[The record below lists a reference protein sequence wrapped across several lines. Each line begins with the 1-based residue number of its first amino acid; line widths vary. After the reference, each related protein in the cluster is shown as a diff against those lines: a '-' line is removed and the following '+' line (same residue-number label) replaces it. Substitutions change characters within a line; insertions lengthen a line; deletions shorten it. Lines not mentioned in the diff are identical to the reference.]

1 MSPAQVINRNQM
13 PVGSDGASGVGG
25 DHAQITTPIGGRSEA
40 ARRREAAGIDDGV
53 KQRAKI
59 HADGQQHA
67 RATAGQA
74 REAAR
79 GDRARTEQ
87 PPAGGTRPAHADPAP
102 STRRAPEL
110 PHTADP
116 NKSEFA
122 LASEG
127 GVRPDVSLRQTTQSL
142 RDVKP
147 STAGAGVDGHPD
159 LAADA
164 TDAADIVRTQV
175 PTGFERASPATQRQE
190 ATNRQMRGHA
200 GGDTAPRSQPR
211 TKSTTAAR
219 SGPGHTGAAHRN
231 RSTAR
236 PEPRE
241 PELRER
247 DTAASTYETIPEPES
262 HASRVTTPSPAHAG
276 QPAASTTARS
286 RAASKPTGHESDIKT
301 SKSERRSAARS
312 TGGAAASTGPQEAG
326 RGIDISVNIG
336 ADGGGRDDVP
346 PQDAT
351 YVRSFGEL
359 SERAEIHA
367 RGLEAARTLHAEV
380 LQAPL
385 FDHMVGLAARATE
398 HLVTRIEDLRPQ
410 QLSSLLSTED
420 QQLLQQLK
428 QGFYQRANGV
438 GPNFRTA

>member
-1 MSPAQVINRNQM
+1 MSPAQIVNRNQI
-13 PVGSDGASGVGG
+13 PVGSEGASGVGG

-40 ARRREAAGIDDGV
+40 ARRREAAGIDDGA

-59 HADGQQHA
+59 HEDGQQQA
-67 RATAGQA
+67 QATAGQA

-79 GDRARTEQ
+79 GDRPRTEQ
-87 PPAGGTRPAHADPAP
+87 PPAVGTRPANADPAP

-122 LASEG
+122 LASETG
-127 GVRPDVSLRQTTQSL
+127 MSPDYYLRQTTQSL

-147 STAGAGVDGHPD
+147 SVPPSVASPQLDQAS
-159 LAADA
+159 
-164 TDAADIVRTQV
+164 DAADIVRTQV

-190 ATNRQMRGHA
+190 ATNRQMRGQ
-200 GGDTAPRSQPR
+200 GDGQAASRSHPRA
-211 TKSTTAAR
+211 KSTIAAR
-219 SGPGHTGAAHRN
+219 PGPGHAGSTN
-231 RSTAR
+231 RSRSTVR

-241 PELRER
+241 PESVER

-262 HASRVTTPSPAHAG
+262 HASHATTPAPAHAG
-276 QPAASTTARS
+276 QAAGATTARS
-286 RAASKPTGHESDIKT
+286 RAESRPTTNDRST
-301 SKSERRSAARS
+301 SASKSERRSAARN
-312 TGGAAASTGPQEAG
+312 TGGTAASAGSKEAG
-326 RGIDISVNIG
+326 RSIDISVNIG
-336 ADGGGRDDVP
+336 PDGGGQDDAAP
-346 PQDAT
+346 PEAS
-351 YVRSFGEL
+351 YVRSFGTL

-367 RGLEAARTLHAEV
+367 RGLEAARTLHAEI

-385 FDHMVGLAARATE
+385 YDHMVGLAARATE

-420 QQLLQQLK
+420 RQLLQQLK